1 MVMLYGQNDLWGA
14 FMRRCQWGGGD
25 QATYTHML
33 WWPPNMAVIQS
44 LKGER
49 VPPKQKR
56 EISMFDLHL

>member
-1 MVMLYGQNDLWGA
+1 MSMEGIHEKVPV
-14 FMRRCQWGGGD
+14 GGGG

-49 VPPKQKR
+49 VLPKQKR